1 MKSIAFLALAAA
13 SLAFAQEAAPAPAPA
28 PTPQAALEAP
38 ATPEDYKAILSEA
51 LDIAEVLGNVIAE
64 VKDLATA
71 DDAADKVAALAARL
85 NEIKAKAETMG
96 DPSEEIRQVLDAYM
110 ETQIP
115 RIMAIGP
122 KLQAMGALMERDCFG
137 SEKLKKA
144 MLLPILMKMKVMGD
158 VPEDEPTTIE
168 EEDEEEAPAPEK

>member
-1 MKSIAFLALAAA
+1 MKRIAFLALAAA
-13 SLAFAQEAAPAPAPA
+13 SLAFAQEAAPTPAPAPA
-28 PTPQAALEAP
+28 PQAAPASGTT

-85 NEIKAKAETMG
+85 KEIKAKADAMG
-96 DPSEEIRQVLDAYM
+96 DPSKEIRQVLEAYLKTQSNRIDAI
-110 ETQIP
+110 ELKF
-115 RIMAIGP
+115 R
-122 KLQAMGALMERDCFG
+122 AMSALMERDCFG

-144 MLLPILMKMKVMGD
+144 MLLPILKKAMGD

>member
-1 MKSIAFLALAAA
+1 MKRIAFLALAAA
-13 SLAFAQEAAPAPAPA
+13 SLAFAQEAAPTPAPAPA
-28 PTPQAALEAP
+28 PQAAP
-38 ATPEDYKAILSEA
+38 TTSATPEDYKAILSEA
-51 LDIAEVLGNVIAE
+51 MDISEALGNVIAE

-137 SEKLKKA
+137 SEKLKKV
-144 MLLPILMKMKVMGD
+144 MLLPILMKVKIMGD
-158 VPEDEPTTIE
+158 VPVDEPTTIE

>member
-1 MKSIAFLALAAA
+1 MKRIAFLALAAA
-13 SLAFAQEAAPAPAPA
+13 SLAFAQDAALAPA

-51 LDIAEVLGNVIAE
+51 MDISEALGNVIAE

-137 SEKLKKA
+137 SEKLKKV
-144 MLLPILMKMKVMGD
+144 MLLPILMKIMGD
-158 VPEDEPTTIE
+158 VPVDEPTTIE

>member
-1 MKSIAFLALAAA
+1 MKRIAFLALAAA
-13 SLAFAQEAAPAPAPA
+13 SLAFAQEAAPTPAPAPA
-28 PTPQAALEAP
+28 PQAAPTTP

-51 LDIAEVLGNVIAE
+51 MDISEALGNVIAE

-85 NEIKAKAETMG
+85 KEIEAKADAMG
-96 DPSEEIRQVLDAYM
+96 APSKELRQVLDAYLK
-110 ETQIP
+110 TQSN
-115 RIMAIGP
+115 RIDAIEL
-122 KLQAMGALMERDCFG
+122 KFRAMSDLMERDCFG

-144 MLLPILMKMKVMGD
+144 MLLPILKKAMGY
-158 VPEDEPTTIE
+158 VPEDEPTTVE

>member
-1 MKSIAFLALAAA
+1 MKRIAFLALAAA
-13 SLAFAQEAAPAPAPA
+13 SLAFAQDAALAPA

-71 DDAADKVAALAARL
+71 DDAADKVAALAARIKEL
-85 NEIKAKAETMG
+85 KAKADAMG
-96 DPSEEIRQVLDAYM
+96 APSKELRQVLEAYWKTQSNRIDAI
-110 ETQIP
+110 ELKF
-115 RIMAIGP
+115 R
-122 KLQAMGALMERDCFG
+122 AMRALMESDCFG

-144 MLLPILMKMKVMGD
+144 MLHPILMKVMGD

>member
-1 MKSIAFLALAAA
+1 MKRIAFLALAAA
-13 SLAFAQEAAPAPAPA
+13 SLAFAQEAAPTPAPAPA
-28 PTPQAALEAP
+28 PQAAPTTP
-38 ATPEDYKAILSEA
+38 ATLEDYKAILSEA
-51 LDIAEVLGNVIAE
+51 MDISEALGNVIAE

-137 SEKLKKA
+137 SEKLKKV
-144 MLLPILMKMKVMGD
+144 MLLPILMKVMGD
-158 VPEDEPTTIE
+158 VPEDEPATIE